1 MLKLRKEIVVKAPI
15 AEVFDYIDEP
25 ANLPQIW
32 PGLFEVKDVATLP
45 TGGHKW
51 QFLYNFAGKHVKG
64 TTETFERV
72 PYERIVDKTMGE
84 VKSTFT
90 WKFLGQNGTTKI
102 FLEAEYEPPKFF
114 TKEQMPFVLRHNE
127 YEAENVLA
135 NLKAWFEAS

>member
-1 MLKLRKEIVVKAPI
+1 MLKLHKEIVVEAPVSK
-15 AEVFDYIDEP
+15 VFDYIDEP

-72 PYERIVDKTMGE
+72 PYERIVDRTMGD
-84 VKSTFT
+84 VQSTFT

-127 YEAENVLA
+127 YEAENVLS